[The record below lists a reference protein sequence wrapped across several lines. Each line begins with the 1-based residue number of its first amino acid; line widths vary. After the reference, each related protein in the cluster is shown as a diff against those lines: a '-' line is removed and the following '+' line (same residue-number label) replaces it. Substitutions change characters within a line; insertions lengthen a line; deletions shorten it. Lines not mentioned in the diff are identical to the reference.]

1 MCSHV
6 PTYSQRQIN
15 YCYTCGFIYA
25 GRGIAVPR
33 NSLARYDR
41 QHLRIRRSVQF
52 ILAGAVR
59 YNVPRICATLLCRA
73 LRRVNRMCSSTLSVN
88 CEKAEKDMHYKHKI
102 YNKQNHYTHKKTTD
116 YIL

>member
-1 MCSHV
+1 M
-6 PTYSQRQIN
+6 
-15 YCYTCGFIYA
+15 
-25 GRGIAVPR
+25 PR

-73 LRRVNRMCSSTLSVN
+73 LRRVAHMCSNTLSVN
-88 CEKAEKDMHYKHKI
+88 CEKAEKD
-102 YNKQNHYTHKKTTD
+102 T
-116 YIL
+116 LR